1 MYVSEERKAKKQ
13 EEKRQTVRLLSM
25 ISQFGINMLVPI
37 FLCFFAGRWAD
48 RHFGTTYWTIVLFF
62 VGAITGFRNVYVFA
76 KRYFANPQKDALM
89 QAQPAEDESKDEI
102 KSGTGSESDPKTPQD
117 IE

>member
-48 RHFGTTYWTIVLFF
+48 RYFGTAYWTIVLFF
-62 VGAITGFRNVYVFA
+62 IGAIAGFRNVYVFA
-76 KRYFANPQKDALM
+76 KRYFANPHKDA
-89 QAQPAEDESKDEI
+89 DKDEI
-102 KSGTGSESDPKTPQD
+102 KGGDGPDSDPKPPED
-117 IE
+117 IG

>member
-1 MYVSEERKAKKQ
+1 MYVSEERKAKKR

-48 RHFGTTYWTIVLFF
+48 RHFGTAYWTIVLFF
-62 VGAITGFRNVYVFA
+62 IGAIAGFRNVYIFA
-76 KRYFANPQKDALM
+76 KRYFANPHKDA
-89 QAQPAEDESKDEI
+89 DKDEI
-102 KSGTGSESDPKTPQD
+102 KGGDGPDSDPKPPED
-117 IE
+117 IG

>member
-62 VGAITGFRNVYVFA
+62 IGAIAGFRNVYVFA
-76 KRYFANPQKDALM
+76 KRYFANPQKDA
-89 QAQPAEDESKDEI
+89 QQTVEDGRNGEMKGDTGQGTASKLPE
-102 KSGTGSESDPKTPQD
+102 D

>member
-62 VGAITGFRNVYVFA
+62 IGAIAGFRNVYVFA
-76 KRYFANPQKDALM
+76 KRYFANPQKDAL
-89 QAQPAEDESKDEI
+89 QTEEDGHNAEMKGDAGQGTVSKLPE
-102 KSGTGSESDPKTPQD
+102 D

>member
-1 MYVSEERKAKKQ
+1 MYVSDERKAKKQ

-48 RHFGTTYWTIVLFF
+48 RHFGTSYWTVVLFF
-62 VGAITGFRNVYVFA
+62 IGAIAGFRNVYVFA
-76 KRYFANPQKDALM
+76 KRYFANPRKDAML
-89 QAQPAEDESKDEI
+89 QIQPAEEADIDEI
-102 KSGTGSESDPKTPQD
+102 KEGTGAGNVPKPSED
-117 IE
+117 IK